1 VEYKVTTRKR
11 VTWSYQIYI
20 KRSGSWKYHSS
31 GSGFK
36 TQRKAEETGHKLSRE
51 IQTQPEASQDCFK
64 AIAEKYIKDGLKE
77 PSTLKAYKSWLEVY
91 KPIHNTPIT
100 EVTYSDVSQII
111 TDYYRDHKYLGTK
124 SILNFGASIFR
135 YAIKKIKIKMENP
148 FDDIVIREKN
158 NKAKKTHIILT
169 MQAMTDF
176 FNSIEDNELRL
187 LCMLCGYG
195 GMRIS
200 EARGITT
207 ADIDLKHN
215 TVRVAKQY
223 NKEFG
228 EKSITKSKNSDRTIP
243 LHPLLKKEII
253 QQPAQIDKKRRLIE
267 SNLTT
272 KDIKALYPG
281 MMAHS
286 LRHSFATSMI
296 EQGMDFKTLAYIMGD
311 TVEMIVHTYSHVN
324 SNMMDNAKKIIQ
336 NL

>member
-1 VEYKVTTRKR
+1 MDIKITTRKR

-20 KRSGSWKYHSS
+20 KQSGSWKYHSS

-36 TQRKAEETGHKLSRE
+36 TQREAESTGHKLSRE
-51 IQTQPEASQDCFK
+51 IQTQPEASNDCFK
-64 AIAEKYIKDGLKE
+64 AIADKYISDGLKE
-77 PSTLKAYKSWLEVY
+77 PSTVAAYKSWLEVY

-100 EVTYSDVSQII
+100 EVTYSDVSEII
-111 TDYYRDHKYLGTK
+111 TDYYRDHKYLGAK
-124 SILNFGASIFR
+124 SILNFGNSIFK
-135 YAIKKIKIKMENP
+135 YAIKRLKIRMDNP
-148 FDDIVIREKN
+148 FDDVVIREKN
-158 NKAKKTHIILT
+158 TKAKKAHIILT

-176 FNSIEDNELRL
+176 FNSIVDDELRL
-187 LCMLCGYG
+187 LCMLCGYQ

-207 ADIDLKHN
+207 ADINLKQN
-215 TVRVAKQY
+215 TIRVVKQY
-223 NKEFG
+223 SLTYG
-228 EKSITKSKNSDRTIP
+228 SKSITKSKNSERTIP
-243 LHPLLKKEII
+243 LHPLLKAEIMR
-253 QQPAQIDKKRRLIE
+253 QPAQIDKDRRLIE
-267 SNLTT
+267 SALSTRE
-272 KDIKALYPG
+272 IKIIYPG

-286 LRHSFATSMI
+286 LRHSFATAMI